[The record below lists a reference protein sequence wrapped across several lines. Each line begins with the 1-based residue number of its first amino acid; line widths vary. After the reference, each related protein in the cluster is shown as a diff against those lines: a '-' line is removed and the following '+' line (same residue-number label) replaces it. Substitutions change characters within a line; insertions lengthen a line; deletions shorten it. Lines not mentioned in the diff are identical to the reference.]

1 MTGPVP
7 RAPYRN
13 ASAYNSKLPNQL
25 APKRSN
31 RLVIIAFA
39 LECSPMPKKEAVR
52 IAMWSGPRNIS
63 TAMMRSWGNRPDTFV
78 CDEPFYAHYL
88 HGTGREHPGASEVIA
103 SGEIDWRKVI
113 ATLIGDV
120 PGGKRIFYQKQMT
133 HHLLPEI
140 DRGWLG
146 AVTNCFLIRDPRE
159 VIVSYI
165 KKNNDPALEDI
176 GFVQQAEIFHWVMAD
191 TGAIPPVI
199 DARDV
204 LEDPRK
210 ILGLLCAAVGV
221 EFVETMLS
229 WPAGLRET
237 DGIWAKH
244 WYGEVE
250 SSTTFRKPSLREPEP
265 VPERL
270 REVSDRSRECYDR
283 LYGYRLH

>member
-1 MTGPVP
+1 ML
-7 RAPYRN
+7 RN
-13 ASAYNSKLPNQL
+13 AP
-25 APKRSN
+25 
-31 RLVIIAFA
+31 
-39 LECSPMPKKEAVR
+39 VR

-88 HGTGREHPGASEVIA
+88 QATGRDHPGAAEVIA
-103 SGEIDWRKVI
+103 HGETDSRKVI
-113 ATLIGDV
+113 AMLTGPV

-146 AVTNCFLIRDPRE
+146 AVTNCFLVRDPAA

-165 KKNNDPALEDI
+165 KKNNDPNLEDI
-176 GFVQQAEIFHWVMAD
+176 GFVQQAGIFDWVREH
-191 TGAIPPVI
+191 TGTVPPVI

-204 LEDPRK
+204 LESPAK
-210 ILGLLCAAVGV
+210 TLQLLCESIGV
-221 EFVETMLS
+221 EFTEAMLS
-229 WPAGLRET
+229 WEPGLRET

-250 SSTTFRKPSLREPEP
+250 SSTGFRKSSWREQEP

-270 REVSDRSRECYDR
+270 RAVHDRSRECYER
-283 LYGYRLH
+283 LYQHRLH